1 MTVALV
7 GSSGA
12 GKSTV
17 AKLAARFY
25 DPQKGRILI
34 DDYDL
39 RDVSLESLREQM
51 GIVSQE
57 TLLLYGTVRDNIAY
71 GKLDAYRS
79 GD

>member
-17 AKLAARFY
+17 TKLAARFY
-25 DPQKGRILI
+25 NRQKGRILF
-34 DDYDL
+34 DEYDL
-39 RDVSLESLREQM
+39 SDLSLESLREQM

-57 TLLLYGTVRDNIAY
+57 TLLL
-71 GKLDAYRS
+71 
-79 GD
+79 